1 MKVNL
6 QFILVLL
13 AIIIIGYLMYYSR
26 SEQFTSEENLFAEK
40 LSEFLKT
47 KPNFIK
53 YLDKLVELNNIS
65 DNLISKGIYNKF
77 IETENLSA
85 NDILKEL

>member
-6 QFILVLL
+6 QFILILL
-13 AIIIIGYLMYYSR
+13 GIIIIGYLMYYRRS
-26 SEQFTSEENLFAEK
+26 SEQFTPEENLFAEK

-53 YLDKLVELNNIS
+53 YLDKLVELNNT
-65 DNLISKGIYNKF
+65 KGVYNKY
-77 IETENLSA
+77 IENEKLKAS
-85 NDILKEL
+85 DILKEL